1 MNVTPA
7 KMLLGIS
14 LAAYGY
20 CAYGY
25 LFPDKIE
32 VPKTAKKDAGTD
44 VMDRTYTLVLA
55 GDPFGSQGIAG
66 GGLGPALAIEP
77 GRQLGELNLQAIFLS
92 GGARVA
98 MVNGHA
104 LREGDVARARDDGP
118 LIRALRVGED
128 FALVEGNGQLVTL
141 RLHDKKDDN
150 SESPASSGGAAT
162 LARGNETRKP
172 PSATGGTGGTARGG
186 TGGTGSAG
194 HAGTGSAGRSAVA
207 GGNWEAHR

>member
-1 MNVTPA
+1 MTVTPA

-32 VPKTAKKDAGTD
+32 IAKTAKKDAAAD
-44 VMDRTYTLVLA
+44 VINRTYELSLA
-55 GDPFGSQGIAG
+55 GDPFRSQAIAG

-77 GRQLGELNLQAIFLS
+77 GKRLGELNLQAIFLS

-141 RLHDKKDDN
+141 RLHEKKDDDAN
-150 SESPASSGGAAT
+150 AGPPVPAGAPAA
-162 LARGNETRKP
+162 LARGGEAKKP
-172 PSATGGTGGTARGG
+172 QANDKKSAI
-186 TGGTGSAG
+186 
-194 HAGTGSAGRSAVA
+194 A

>member
-1 MNVTPA
+1 MTVTPA

-32 VPKTAKKDAGTD
+32 APKTARKDAGD
-44 VMDRTYTLVLA
+44 AINRSVTLALA
-55 GDPFGSQGIAG
+55 GDPFRSQGIAG

-77 GRQLGELNLQAIFLS
+77 GKQLGELNLQAIFLS

-141 RLHDKKDDN
+141 RLHDKKDDDAN
-150 SESPASSGGAAT
+150 AAPPASAGGAAT
-162 LARGNETRKP
+162 LARGRDANKP
-172 PSATGGTGGTARGG
+172 QANDKK
-186 TGGTGSAG
+186 
-194 HAGTGSAGRSAVA
+194 SAVA